1 MYESKDKMVSHPD
14 HYQSNDGLEVI
25 DVIKAFTADLNGI
38 EAYDT
43 GNIIKYACRWP
54 KKNGIQD
61 LEKIIWYAHHLIDH
75 LKSKDQT
82 QEVEQESPKEGKEQ
96 TQEVEQESPKDTI
109 RFINT
114 AGETVFYKILTPEE
128 IFEEYKRQYGDF
140 YNMKDVVYKA
150 VPDEL
155 NTIYIWHDIHSTDCY
170 AFYYDGTECSC
181 VEGPD
186 LEFFETKEPEIYKPE
201 EE

>member
-14 HYQSNDGLEVI
+14 HYQSNGGLETI
-25 DVIKAFTADLNGI
+25 DVIKAFTADLSGM

-43 GNIIKYACRWP
+43 GNIIKYACRWH

-61 LEKIIWYAHHLIDH
+61 LEKIIWYAHHLIDY
-75 LKSKDQT
+75 LK
-82 QEVEQESPKEGKEQ
+82 GKEQ
-96 TQEVEQESPKDTI
+96 TQEVEQESPKCTI
-109 RFINT
+109 GFTNT
-114 AGETVFYKILTPEE
+114 AFYKILTPEE

-150 VPDEL
+150 VPNEL
-155 NTIYIWHDIHSTDCY
+155 NTIYIWNDIHSTDCY
-170 AFYYDGTECSC
+170 EFYYDGEECSC